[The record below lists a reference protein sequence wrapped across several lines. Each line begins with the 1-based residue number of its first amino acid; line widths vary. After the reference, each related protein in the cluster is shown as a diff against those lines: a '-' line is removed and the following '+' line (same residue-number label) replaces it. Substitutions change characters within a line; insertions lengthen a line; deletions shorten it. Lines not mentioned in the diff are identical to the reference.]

1 MGEPAVLTKI
11 IDVHE
16 TQMRLEE
23 LLAMLFEGTEI
34 ILAQNNRP
42 LARLTRVASPTM
54 PRIAGLHSGAVW
66 MSEDFSEPLPEAF
79 WTGNV

>member
-1 MGEPAVLTKI
+1 MGEPAVLTKM

-16 TQMRLEE
+16 AQTRLEE

-34 ILAQNNRP
+34 ILAQNNKP
-42 LARLTRVASPTM
+42 LARLTPVASPTM
-54 PRIAGLHSGAVW
+54 PRIAGLHAGAVW

>member
-1 MGEPAVLTKI
+1 MGEPTVLTKM

-16 TQMRLEE
+16 AQLHLEE

-42 LARLTRVASPTM
+42 LARLTRIASPTM
-54 PRIAGLHSGAVW
+54 PRIAGLHAGAVW
-66 MSEDFSEPLPEAF
+66 MSKDFSEPLPEAF
-79 WTGNV
+79 WTGSV

>member
-1 MGEPAVLTKI
+1 MGEPAVLTKV

-16 TQMRLEE
+16 AQIRLEE

-34 ILAQNNRP
+34 ILAQNNKP
-42 LARLTRVASPTM
+42 LARLTPVASPTM
-54 PRIAGLHSGAVW
+54 PRIAGLHAGAVW